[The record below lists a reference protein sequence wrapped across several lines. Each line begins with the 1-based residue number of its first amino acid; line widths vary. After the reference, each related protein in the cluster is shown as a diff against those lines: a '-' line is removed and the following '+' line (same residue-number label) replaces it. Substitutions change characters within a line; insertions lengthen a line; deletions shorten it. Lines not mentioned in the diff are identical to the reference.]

1 MGMGTMAMDV
11 MEITKTVLATVK
23 MVMVRATG
31 RVTVK
36 AMDMAMV
43 KVMVR
48 TMGMDMGMVRVTGKA
63 TVKAMDMENTTMEDK
78 EEIMTMQLILRF

>member
-23 MVMVRATG
+23 VAMVRAKG